1 MALKILKALLPQVSS
16 GVIFTNT
23 SNAFI
28 LIIGWNADFS
38 ASGGWI
44 QLQDPQG
51 NAYARVLFVKAFSDS
66 FSVSESGSFST
77 TASTSQGITS
87 TTESISGSISGNFLV
102 SIKGDKL
109 LVPPNFSLNTNGIVV
124 YGFLGIQADSLEELR
139 GFL

>member
-1 MALKILKALLPQVSS
+1 MALKILKVLTPQVSS

-38 ASGGWI
+38 GVGGWV
-44 QLQDPQG
+44 QVQDPQG
-51 NAYARVLFVKAFSDS
+51 NAYARALYVKAFSES

-87 TTESISGSISGNFLV
+87 TSESISGSINGDFLV
-102 SIKGDKL
+102 YVKGDKL
-109 LVPPNFSLNTNGIVV
+109 LLPPNFSLNVVGVVV
-124 YGFLGIQADSLEELR
+124 YGFLAIQADSLEELR

>member
-1 MALKILKALLPQVSS
+1 MALKILKVLLPPVSS
-16 GVIFTNT
+16 GIIFTNT

-38 ASGGWI
+38 ASVGWI

-51 NAYARVLFVKAFSDS
+51 NAYARALFVRAFSDS

-87 TTESISGSISGNFLV
+87 TTESIRGSISGNFLV
-102 SIKGDKL
+102 NIKGDKL

>member
-1 MALKILKALLPQVSS
+1 MALKLLKVLPPQVSS

-28 LIIGWNADFS
+28 LIIGWNADFLRV
-38 ASGGWI
+38 GGWV
-44 QLQDPQG
+44 QVQDPQG
-51 NAYARVLFVKAFSDS
+51 NAYARALFVKAFPDS

-87 TTESISGSISGNFLV
+87 TSESISGSINGDFLV
-102 SIKGDKL
+102 HVKSDKL
-109 LVPPNFSLNTNGIVV
+109 LVPPNFSLNVVGIVV
-124 YGFLGIQADSLEELR
+124 YGFLAIQADSLEELR